1 MIEESQA
8 SFFSQFRLLLFFLL
22 LIPLDLLI
30 LKTFYNY
37 TSSSRLIMTLFSF
50 EFLLLFLKGLLPFI
64 KYSFNLFEI
73 LTFSHF
79 EGKIM
84 VFSVL
89 EFLFSSARLI
99 LQLLLFNF
107 IRLNFGLPLH
117 LLADTLESLSAL
129 WNTVK
134 KFMNSVMLSSKLQK

>member
-1 MIEESQA
+1 M
-8 SFFSQFRLLLFFLL
+8 
-22 LIPLDLLI
+22 
-30 LKTFYNY
+30 
-37 TSSSRLIMTLFSF
+37 
-50 EFLLLFLKGLLPFI
+50 
-64 KYSFNLFEI
+64 

-89 EFLFSSARLI
+89 EFIFSSARLI

-134 KFMNSVMLSSKLQK
+134 KFMNSIMLSSKLQK